1 MKKKEKRNLRRLI
14 AGILCICMI
23 FQLPVQSVGVY
34 ANKGEISEKPNSVV
48 SEKTSITEE
57 TIEET
62 KDSAMPEN
70 LQDMM
75 PFYKDGKVCIYN
87 YEQLL
92 KIGTQEKVYT
102 GDKDGNLGTGEI
114 VTVDG

>member
-1 MKKKEKRNLRRLI
+1 MRRLI

-62 KDSAMPEN
+62 KR
-70 LQDMM
+70 L
-75 PFYKDGKVCIYN
+75 
-87 YEQLL
+87 
-92 KIGTQEKVYT
+92 
-102 GDKDGNLGTGEI
+102 GDARKSPRYDAFL
-114 VTVDG
+114 